1 MVKLILKSTWIEN
14 GSTYLLFWGKLIDC
28 KILVCSLLPSTSA
41 MPETLNQLESCDSCW
56 VWAFRMNLQTV
67 SRAIS
72 LGLWISIQIWEDELV
87 RRDHDQPVPALWGRN
102 HMSLRG
108 TRGNGPEVALLFCL
122 AFILSNKDTC
132 SFVLVLVLS
141 GQLAFFFTISCLTQE
156 SHCFRPIPFLA
167 NVPRCFLTEQT
178 EGGGRLAAP
187 SPPACTRFISDF
199 PFLINF
205 FVSPISYFFILIL

>member
-1 MVKLILKSTWIEN
+1 M
-14 GSTYLLFWGKLIDC
+14 
-28 KILVCSLLPSTSA
+28 
-41 MPETLNQLESCDSCW
+41 
-56 VWAFRMNLQTV
+56 
-67 SRAIS
+67 
-72 LGLWISIQIWEDELV
+72 
-87 RRDHDQPVPALWGRN
+87 PALWGRN

-141 GQLAFFFTISCLTQE
+141 GQLAFFLQFPASLRNLTTLDP
-156 SHCFRPIPFLA
+156 SLFLA
-167 NVPRCFLTEQT
+167 NVSRCFLTEQT

-205 FVSPISYFFILIL
+205 FVSPISYFFILILYLLSLISFIFFPIYLFL